1 MLLYNHIYDRNVWET
16 GRDQTCGLPAESERK
31 KKKSLIL
38 ILQANEIKSS
48 QVWAG

>member
-1 MLLYNHIYDRNVWET
+1 MT
-16 GRDQTCGLPAESERK
+16 GMCGKQAATKRVDYLPRVKEK